1 MFVAE
6 LGVVIGCSVVG
17 ILLVVGVGGML
28 VHHLKGKTRT
38 PYKYREPDY
47 KLMDRTYAV
56 SISALSCLMSV
67 CSSIQHLLLQNT
79 TKQCQISFRY
89 QNRVKP

>member
-1 MFVAE
+1 M
-6 LGVVIGCSVVG
+6 IGCSVVG

-47 KLMDRTYAV
+47 RLMDRTYAV
-56 SISALSCLMSV
+56 SK
-67 CSSIQHLLLQNT
+67 SSY
-79 TKQCQISFRY
+79 S
-89 QNRVKP
+89 